1 MKKVLYA
8 AIAAALALAACAKQE
23 AVRPIQQGEVRFTTN
38 IQTYTVKATD
48 TAFENGDK
56 VGIFAGTPI
65 SKSNV
70 QATVSGS
77 SLIPATAI
85 KWKEG
90 DNGVVDFF
98 AYYPYAENV
107 SQSYN
112 FAVQADQ
119 ATGYAKSDLMLAA
132 KSSAPTDNAIDLQ
145 FSHALSKVIFKINNA
160 VENTTVNSVSFES
173 VALGATVDLKT
184 AAISNLDENKGNIK
198 AAKDGNDYKLILIP
212 QTASP
217 KVRVSLSNGKDY
229 VFSLASAFE
238 FKAGKKATA
247 TLAVNPEAEAGQVE
261 FSFLVSD
268 WAVDDDPLV
277 FGDPEIEEGAPQHT
291 WSVIGSWDGWA
302 ADIPMTQNEGVW
314 TATIDYTAG
323 QEFKLRADNDWALS
337 AGIKSAW
344 DGQIFIAGNNP
355 DPYLEENSSRNIM
368 LEATGQYKLEFEADT
383 YHFVVTK
390 LGGEDPQPSE
400 TVTLTVN
407 VYNGAGWSALNL
419 YTWVGE
425 TPLCGAWPGMAPAA
439 TDVVV
444 NEVTYKSFVIAEC
457 PKGVINYILND
468 GAGNQ
473 TADLLSGDIQN
484 DLTVYVWLK
493 ADKSVAEIEN
503 PATFVPQDEPAPAP
517 VWVVVGL
524 ASDWNT
530 EHEMTQDAQDPNLWT
545 ITVTLGAEDA
555 EKNGFKFKIKGDTTW
570 ATQFGAPDA
579 PNNEFEITE
588 ANQKIDL
595 VANTGS
601 SANIIIKPFAS
612 IYDFNLYVDGDK
624 KGELYVTKH

>member
-1 MKKVLYA
+1 M
-8 AIAAALALAACAKQE
+8 
-23 AVRPIQQGEVRFTTN
+23 RPIQQGEVRFTTN

-56 VGIFAGTPI
+56 VGIFAGAPI

-132 KSSAPTDNAIDLQ
+132 KSSAPTENAIELP
-145 FSHALSKVIFKINNA
+145 FSHALSKVVFKITNTVDA
-160 VENTTVNSVSFES
+160 TTVNSVAFEG

-229 VFSLASAFE
+229 VFSLAQAFE

-247 TLAVNPEAEAGQVE
+247 NLTVNPEAEAGQVE
-261 FSFLVSD
+261 FSFSVSD
-268 WAVDDDPLV
+268 WAVDEDPLV

-344 DGQIFIAGNNP
+344 DGQIFIAGDNP
-355 DPYLEENSSRNIM
+355 DPYLEENSPRNIF
-368 LEATGQYKLEFEADT
+368 LEATGQYKLEFVADT

-425 TPLCGAWPGMAPAA
+425 TPLCGAWPGMAPA

-503 PATFVPQDEPAPAP
+503 PATFVPQEEPAPAP